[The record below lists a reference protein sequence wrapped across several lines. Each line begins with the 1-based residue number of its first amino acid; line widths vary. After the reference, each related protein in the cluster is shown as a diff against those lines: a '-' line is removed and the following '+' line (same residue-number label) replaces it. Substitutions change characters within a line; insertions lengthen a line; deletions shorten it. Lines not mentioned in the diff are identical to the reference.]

1 MNLKIFSLKPFSG
14 ALILFVVAHFCHHL
28 LPSLLVPLLPFI
40 RSDLTL
46 DYTQSGLL
54 VSAFTLSYG
63 LGQLPAGW
71 LTDRI
76 GARQMITVAISG
88 VAFCGLL
95 TGLST
100 TYLRL
105 IVCLVMMGLIGGG
118 YHPSAPPL
126 ISASVAS
133 QTRGLA
139 LGLHIIGGSAC
150 FFLTPLIAAAT
161 ATALGWRGSFIGI
174 ALPTMA
180 FGLVLYRLLPSI
192 SSAEEIK
199 APSKSGDDTKSSGFT
214 NLRPLLAFIILSVS
228 TFAVIHS
235 SVAFIP
241 LYMVDHF
248 GIEEEKA
255 AAFLAILYSAGFWA
269 APLGGYL
276 SDRLGSIPLI
286 LGLGFISG
294 PVIFLFNFAQNVW
307 AFGGLLLVFGMIH
320 VMRYPISESY
330 IIDQTP
336 ARHLST
342 ILGIYFFSCTESG
355 GILAPLMG
363 YLIDRSG
370 FFICFTSAGIFLTT
384 ITLVCSFFL
393 RKRAEI

>member
-1 MNLKIFSLKPFSG
+1 
-14 ALILFVVAHFCHHL
+14 
-28 LPSLLVPLLPFI
+28 
-40 RSDLTL
+40 
-46 DYTQSGLL
+46 
-54 VSAFTLSYG
+54 
-63 LGQLPAGW
+63 
-71 LTDRI
+71 
-76 GARQMITVAISG
+76 
-88 VAFCGLL
+88 
-95 TGLST
+95 
-100 TYLRL
+100 
-105 IVCLVMMGLIGGG
+105 
-118 YHPSAPPL
+118 
-126 ISASVAS
+126 
-133 QTRGLA
+133 
-139 LGLHIIGGSAC
+139 
-150 FFLTPLIAAAT
+150 
-161 ATALGWRGSFIGI
+161 
-174 ALPTMA
+174 
-180 FGLVLYRLLPSI
+180 
-192 SSAEEIK
+192 
-199 APSKSGDDTKSSGFT
+199 
-214 NLRPLLAFIILSVS
+214 
-228 TFAVIHS
+228 
-235 SVAFIP
+235 
-241 LYMVDHF
+241 MVDHF